1 MRERCERSATEVRRA
16 ASSAGRNRG
25 VRSRPKCARQAR
37 EHTSARSGRWDP
49 RTRLGRASEVGPD
62 EYWPWAVGCAHA
74 PAGHT
79 AGGSLGTCGSGEEQL
94 TEQWRTFRSLPS
106 RSQTG
111 LACIHVSSH
120 SACEPPSCAC
130 IAPPSYPSSL
140 IVSANPCLHHRD
152 ARGGRGFGDAPLVT
166 YELGSR
172 AWWLLLVGLQA
183 RCYCRSWSGRCCGHR
198 GAASR

>member
-1 MRERCERSATEVRRA
+1 MRAGGSEASTGERDFASALA
-16 ASSAGRNRG
+16 G

-140 IVSANPCLHHRD
+140 IVSANPCTTGTHEAAEASETLLWSRTNWGR
-152 ARGGRGFGDAPLVT
+152 ARGGCSSS
-166 YELGSR
+166 GSR
-172 AWWLLLVGLQA
+172 RTAAAAAGPAGAVGIEERLA
-183 RCYCRSWSGRCCGHR
+183 GDT
-198 GAASR
+198 